1 MNRSSASF
9 NLAKGSDVAT
19 IPKPAQ
25 LLSKASTHN
34 AANDCSSRMASPL
47 SSRITFAMT
56 RTSQRQRRLPSVA
69 VHCGV
74 RAHGLTYFRPHN
86 TGTLKD
92 LEVSD
97 PRPSPTTTASH
108 HHGDAF
114 NRKATLPTM
123 TPATAPRIPSPQLN
137 LSSPLCQDAGGASCG
152 GMSGVRD
159 MRSNVHGHRRAPV
172 EGSIGAAVP
181 ARPGATWG

>member
-1 MNRSSASF
+1 
-9 NLAKGSDVAT
+9 
-19 IPKPAQ
+19 
-25 LLSKASTHN
+25 
-34 AANDCSSRMASPL
+34 
-47 SSRITFAMT
+47 MT

-92 LEVSD
+92 FEVTD

-108 HHGDAF
+108 HHGAAF
-114 NRKATLPTM
+114 NRKAMLPTM

-159 MRSNVHGHRRAPV
+159 MRDRKSTRLNSSHM
-172 EGSIGAAVP
+172 
-181 ARPGATWG
+181 